1 MEIVR
6 RGKRV
11 RVHAFNPPENPEQAG
26 NARPRRARR
35 VPAER
40 GASRGSGRATHL
52 DPRPL
57 RHRDPPHAVQVVA
70 VGLGVAGRQE
80 RAPPLSEVATAGD

>member
-1 MEIVR
+1 MHLTPPRTESR
-6 RGKRV
+6 QETRG
-11 RVHAFNPPENPEQAG
+11 A
-26 NARPRRARR
+26 
-35 VPAER
+35 AER

-57 RHRDPPHAVQVVA
+57 RHRDPPQAVQVVA

>member
-11 RVHAFNPPENPEQAG
+11 RVHAFNPPEDRKQAG
-26 NARPRRARR
+26 NTRPR
-35 VPAER
+35 
-40 GASRGSGRATHL
+40 RGSGRATHL

-57 RHRDPPHAVQVVA
+57 RHRDPPQAVQVVA